1 MNTIKNIP
9 IPLFVLLVLIAAC
22 SKKTEETKPI
32 RKDVTE
38 TVFASGLLEAK
49 NTYSLTAQTEG
60 YLSQVNFEEGDF
72 VNAGKVMA
80 IVDNKESRLNSTS
93 TTDLYAIAEVNTS
106 SNAPALLQAQQTIA
120 INKTKME
127 QDFVLYERYKKL
139 WETNSISKVDFENKE
154 LQYQTSR
161 TVYESALEN
170 YKLLKQQ
177 ANQQRISSKA
187 QKEINS
193 VLVGNNQIKALVSG
207 RVYKKYK
214 QAGDYIKRGEVIAL
228 IGDASNMYAKINID
242 ESNIAKVKLGQ
253 SVWIQ
258 LNVNKDKNFKGTVAE
273 IYPSFDETTQ
283 SFICKIAFIDSL
295 DFRIAGTQL
304 QCNIIVGQ
312 QKNALLIPRNYVDYM
327 GRVMV
332 KGKTDPVQ
340 IVTKFVSNEWVQV
353 LSGIDDNTILITENI
368 AANLTTTS
376 EAGAQMLKQ

>member
-1 MNTIKNIP
+1 
-9 IPLFVLLVLIAAC
+9 
-22 SKKTEETKPI
+22 
-32 RKDVTE
+32 
-38 TVFASGLLEAK
+38 
-49 NTYSLTAQTEG
+49 
-60 YLSQVNFEEGDF
+60 
-72 VNAGKVMA
+72 
-80 IVDNKESRLNSTS
+80 
-93 TTDLYAIAEVNTS
+93 
-106 SNAPALLQAQQTIA
+106 LLQAQQTIA

-161 TVYESALEN
+161 TAYESALEN
-170 YKLLKQQ
+170 YKLLRQQ

-258 LNVNKDKNFKGTVAE
+258 LNVNKDKNYKGTVAE

>member
-1 MNTIKNIP
+1 
-9 IPLFVLLVLIAAC
+9 LFVLLVLIAAC

-60 YLSQVNFEEGDF
+60 YLLQVNFEEGDF